1 MGRSQT
7 LVGGRVL
14 GWVGALDFTHTR
26 THSHAHTRAHTCT
39 YTPPARTHTLR
50 GEMTL
55 GWPGRR
61 LLRAHLPVLRI
72 SGEGA
77 SLPPST
83 HTGNQDRTP
92 TVPPPRATHAKA
104 SHWPGHRADWP
115 RLGTAPEAQWQEG
128 PPGAGAGGALRKE
141 EHGNPERGSL
151 GATKTKKADAH
162 CTWKSKIVF
171 KTMCPPPA
179 PKFLPKSGNLLSQML
194 SPERV
199 PDR

>member
-55 GWPGRR
+55 SWPGRR

-83 HTGNQDRTP
+83 HTGNQGRTP
-92 TVPPPRATHAKA
+92 TVPRPGPHTLRPVTGQDTVLTGRASGLPRR
-104 SHWPGHRADWP
+104 P
-115 RLGTAPEAQWQEG
+115 
-128 PPGAGAGGALRKE
+128 
-141 EHGNPERGSL
+141 
-151 GATKTKKADAH
+151 
-162 CTWKSKIVF
+162 
-171 KTMCPPPA
+171 
-179 PKFLPKSGNLLSQML
+179 SGR
-194 SPERV
+194 RV
-199 PDR
+199 PLEQGPAVP